1 MLKHNNKKKLGIAI
15 GYSSNK
21 PAPEIL
27 AVARGFLVDR
37 LIQIANDNNITIY
50 KDSDLAE
57 ILSFMKPGDQIPET
71 LFRIMSEILAY
82 CYKVNE
88 KFREKMVKG
97 GLY

>member
-1 MLKHNNKKKLGIAI
+1 MLKPSNKNKLGIAI
-15 GYSSNK
+15 EYSVNK

-37 LIQIANDNNITIY
+37 LLEIANDNNITIY
-50 KDSDLAE
+50 KNSDLAE
-57 ILSFMKPGDQIPET
+57 ILSFMKPEDQIPET
-71 LFRIMSEILAY
+71 LFYVLSEILAY

-88 KFREKMVKG
+88 KFREKMLKG